1 MLLFLAYIDRYYAVI
16 MSMKNNYN
24 DFMIIVEATAIAL
37 SKNIFLIQ
45 LYMRHIIL
53 RCIKLY
59 IRMYYVHLSA
69 FIICLCTVNV
79 NQCTKDDT
87 KSLFDLYLFI

>member
-37 SKNIFLIQ
+37 S
-45 LYMRHIIL
+45 HS
-53 RCIKLY
+53 
-59 IRMYYVHLSA
+59 H
-69 FIICLCTVNV
+69 
-79 NQCTKDDT
+79 
-87 KSLFDLYLFI
+87 

>member
-37 SKNIFLIQ
+37 S
-45 LYMRHIIL
+45 
-53 RCIKLY
+53 IKY
-59 IRMYYVHLSA
+59 
-69 FIICLCTVNV
+69 
-79 NQCTKDDT
+79 
-87 KSLFDLYLFI
+87 LFDSTLYATHYPSLYKIIH